1 MRCLLYLTV
10 FSALT
15 FGVMPAQ
22 AVERYTD
29 ARITQLD
36 MSDNTIVL
44 FLEVISGEAV
54 PIGNGGSNE
63 SNKPFLMLANSA
75 ADIESRK
82 HFLAAALMA
91 QTQGSIMRFRWED
104 AGTNANR
111 IVVLLL
117 RQP

>member
-1 MRCLLYLTV
+1 MRRLLYLAV
-10 FSALT
+10 LSAL
-15 FGVMPAQ
+15 GVAPAQ
-22 AVERYTD
+22 AVERYTE
-29 ARITQLD
+29 ARITQLEV
-36 MSDNTIVL
+36 SDNSIIL
-44 FLEVISGEAV
+44 FLDVVSGEAV

-82 HFLAAALMA
+82 HILAAALLA
-91 QTQGSIMRFRWED
+91 QTQGSVMRFRWED

>member
-1 MRCLLYLTV
+1 MRCFL
-10 FSALT
+10 
-15 FGVMPAQ
+15 GVMVLAAMSLEMAPAK
-22 AVERYTD
+22 AVERYTE
-29 ARITQLD
+29 ARITQID

-44 FLEVISGEAV
+44 FLEVVSGEAV

-63 SNKPFLMLANSA
+63 SMKPFLMLASSA